1 MHRSARRL
9 VHLHSRYTP
18 RRNAIP
24 SFTRIA
30 FARPYASQSE
40 QPLNNNNN
48 NKQQL
53 LQEKDQRITEIQVR
67 SSSSS
72 IIHQATT
79 HIQSYIGSLST
90 MRQGP

>member
-40 QPLNNNNN
+40 QPV

-53 LQEKDQRITEIQVR
+53 LQEKDQRITELQVR
-67 SSSSS
+67 SSSCS

>member
-9 VHLHSRYTP
+9 VHLQSRYTP

-40 QPLNNNNN
+40 QPVNNN

-53 LQEKDQRITEIQVR
+53 LQEKDQRITELQVR
-67 SSSSS
+67 SSSCS

>member
-9 VHLHSRYTP
+9 VHLQSRYTP

-40 QPLNNNNN
+40 QPV

-53 LQEKDQRITEIQVR
+53 LQEKDQRITELQVR
-67 SSSSS
+67 SSSCS

-90 MRQGP
+90 MRQGS